1 MNLTHQQ
8 PRQRLPR
15 ERDKGYLAFIASLSC
30 VARLDD
36 GRLCGAEPEC
46 AHVRFAERCPECC
59 NLVAVPFDPSSP
71 PPEVVDMCQCCNGTF
86 SRYGKRPTG
95 AGEKPSDRWTLPLC
109 PVHHRL
115 GQNAQHNSG
124 EREWWVAQG
133 VDPLAL
139 CKALQTA
146 YEGKSRAAAIEAG
159 MRVLE
164 DVR

>member
-1 MNLTHQQ
+1 MANLTHQQ

-15 ERDKGYLAFIASLSC
+15 ERDKDYLAFIASLSC
-30 VARLDD
+30 V
-36 GRLCGAEPEC
+36 LCGAEPEC
-46 AHVRFAERCPECC
+46 AHIRFAEKCPNPLCEGGLIETVSFTEDNKWRKTTYADCR
-59 NLVAVPFDPSSP
+59 
-71 PPEVVDMCQCCNGTF
+71 ECNGTGY
-86 SRYGKRPTG
+86 RYGKRPAG

-124 EREWWVAQG
+124 EREWWLAQG
-133 VDPLAL
+133 YDPLAI
-139 CKALQTA
+139 CKALQDA

-164 DVR
+164 DLR